1 MVYSLSGVHSV
12 WTKDCSDIA
21 CIRNSED
28 LKANYKCD
36 RLSVAGGHNLFLR
49 YNLGSARSDIQA
61 VYYNISIRDT
71 NITSKLE
78 STFTNE
84 CCNPSDK
91 YCKVHLVYSS
101 AIFYNIHPRMLF
113 LLISLRWTRKVD
125 IFNYPQFCWS
135 PHTFCD
141 EDDVENILF
150 DFTSEVCYSCTPEIC
165 SEVMCDRLKLVNNCH
180 LYPYNYTYS
189 KSTSIVLLG

>member
-1 MVYSLSGVHSV
+1 MVCSLSGVPSV
-12 WTKDCSDIA
+12 WTRDCSDIA

-61 VYYNISIRDT
+61 VYYNISIGDT
-71 NITSKLE
+71 NHTSKLE

-101 AIFYNIHPRMLF
+101 AIFYNIHPRMLYF
-113 LLISLRWTRKVD
+113 LTFLPTGPKQWTPSITPSFVGVLPHFVMKMMLRIFYWT
-125 IFNYPQFCWS
+125 S
-135 PHTFCD
+135 PVRYVIAVHL
-141 EDDVENILF
+141 EM
-150 DFTSEVCYSCTPEIC
+150 C
-165 SEVMCDRLKLVNNCH
+165 SEV
-180 LYPYNYTYS
+180 
-189 KSTSIVLLG
+189 KSDSL

>member
-1 MVYSLSGVHSV
+1 MVYSLSGVPSV
-12 WTKDCSDIA
+12 WTRDCSDIP

-49 YNLGSARSDIQA
+49 YNLGSARRDIQA
-61 VYYNISIRDT
+61 VYYNISIGDT

-101 AIFYNIHPRMLF
+101 PIFYNIHPRPVLYDLTF
-113 LLISLRWTRKVD
+113 LHWAWTKKVD
-125 IFNYPQFCWS
+125 TFNYPHFCWTPS
-135 PHTFCD
+135 TFCD
-141 EDDVENILF
+141 EDDAKNILL
-150 DFTSEVCYSCTPEIC
+150 DFTSEVCYGCTPWN
-165 SEVMCDRLKLVNNCH
+165 VF
-180 LYPYNYTYS
+180 
-189 KSTSIVLLG
+189 

>member
-1 MVYSLSGVHSV
+1 MVYSLSGVPSV
-12 WTKDCSDIA
+12 WTRDRSDIA

-49 YNLGSARSDIQA
+49 YNLGSARRDIQA
-61 VYYNISIRDT
+61 VYYNISIGDT

-78 STFTNE
+78 STLTNE

-101 AIFYNIHPRMLF
+101 PIFYNIQPRMLY
-113 LLISLRWTRKVD
+113 LLISLHWTQNKN
-125 IFNYPQFCWS
+125 IFDYPQFCWS
-135 PHTFCD
+135 PSTFCD
-141 EDDVENILF
+141 EEGAENILL
-150 DFTSEVCYSCTPEIC
+150 DFTSEVCYICTP
-165 SEVMCDRLKLVNNCH
+165 
-180 LYPYNYTYS
+180 
-189 KSTSIVLLG
+189 